1 MVNVYAWNYHRIF
14 LIMLFL
20 LILWRILARY
30 IRIDIWKILNLFGAG
45 VSFFLIL
52 KFTVLGRTPS
62 GVHQFVVMAPYSDE
76 FFSGVA
82 DECLFILSTG
92 TYARGADRLA
102 SDLAGSGSG
111 NCDRELAVC
120 GRDGH
125 GAGDGCDLQYAGS
138 LDRRYS
144 FSKKKAL
151 LVKSCCR

>member
-52 KFTVLGRTPS
+52 KFTVLERTPS

-76 FFSGVA
+76 FF
-82 DECLFILSTG
+82 
-92 TYARGADRLA
+92 
-102 SDLAGSGSG
+102 
-111 NCDRELAVC
+111 RELLMNVFLYFPLGLTLGELIGWHRIWLALVL
-120 GRDGH
+120 
-125 GAGDGCDLQYAGS
+125 AIVIESWQYAAGTGMAQVTDVICNT
-138 LDRRYS
+138 LGVWIGGIAFQKR
-144 FSKKKAL
+144 KHCL
-151 LVKSCCR
+151 

>member
-62 GVHQFVVMAPYSDE
+62 SVHQFVVMASYSDE
-76 FFSGVA
+76 FF
-82 DECLFILSTG
+82 
-92 TYARGADRLA
+92 
-102 SDLAGSGSG
+102 
-111 NCDRELAVC
+111 RELLMNVFLYFPLGLTLGELIGWHRIWLALVL
-120 GRDGH
+120 
-125 GAGDGCDLQYAGS
+125 AIVIESWQYAATAIRNHHSRFPSIYPIPSGHRNVHHQIRCS
-138 LDRRYS
+138 QL
-144 FSKKKAL
+144 
-151 LVKSCCR
+151 

>member
-62 GVHQFVVMAPYSDE
+62 GVYQFVVMAPYLYCPLGLTLGE
-76 FFSGVA
+76 LIGWHR
-82 DECLFILSTG
+82 IW
-92 TYARGADRLA
+92 LA
-102 SDLAGSGSG
+102 LVLAIVIESW
-111 NCDRELAVC
+111 
-120 GRDGH
+120 
-125 GAGDGCDLQYAGS
+125 QYAAGTGMAQVTDVICNT
-138 LDRRYS
+138 LGAWIGGIAFQKR
-144 FSKKKAL
+144 KHCL
-151 LVKSCCR
+151 

>member
-1 MVNVYAWNYHRIF
+1 MVNVYAWNYHQIF

-62 GVHQFVVMAPYSDE
+62 GLYQFVVMAPYSDE
-76 FFSGVA
+76 FF
-82 DECLFILSTG
+82 
-92 TYARGADRLA
+92 
-102 SDLAGSGSG
+102 
-111 NCDRELAVC
+111 RELLMNVFLYFPLGLTLGELIGWHRIWLALC
-120 GRDGH
+120 GRDRH
-125 GAGDGCDLQYAGS
+125 GTGDGCDLQYAGS

>member
-1 MVNVYAWNYHRIF
+1 MVNVYAWNYHQIF

-62 GVHQFVVMAPYSDE
+62 GVYQFVVMAPYSDE
-76 FFSGVA
+76 FFRELLMNIFLYFPLG
-82 DECLFILSTG
+82 LT
-92 TYARGADRLA
+92 
-102 SDLAGSGSG
+102 GSGSG

>member
-62 GVHQFVVMAPYSDE
+62 GVHQFVV
-76 FFSGVA
+76 
-82 DECLFILSTG
+82 FILSTG

-120 GRDGH
+120 GRDRH

>member
-52 KFTVLGRTPS
+52 KFTVLGRIPS

-76 FFSGVA
+76 FF
-82 DECLFILSTG
+82 
-92 TYARGADRLA
+92 
-102 SDLAGSGSG
+102 
-111 NCDRELAVC
+111 RELLMNVFLYFPLGLTLGELIGWHRIWLALVL
-120 GRDGH
+120 
-125 GAGDGCDLQYAGS
+125 AIVIESWQYAAGTGMAQVTDVICNT
-138 LDRRYS
+138 LGVWIGGIAFQKR
-144 FSKKKAL
+144 KHCL
-151 LVKSCCR
+151 